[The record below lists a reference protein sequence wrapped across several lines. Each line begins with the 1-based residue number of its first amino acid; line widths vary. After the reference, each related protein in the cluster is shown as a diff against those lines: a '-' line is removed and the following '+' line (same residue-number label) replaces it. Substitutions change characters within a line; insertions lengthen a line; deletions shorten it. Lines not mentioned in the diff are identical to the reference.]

1 MLAHLETCAGAST
14 TYTTA
19 NGRTAR
25 YIIRESGLFYKG
37 PSRYFARAC
46 VHCEA
51 ICFPALCGDR
61 SCTAFLFSAQGGGG
75 LWALRTAGWKKG
87 GVIVKKLYRARHFL
101 AGAIAMALALCLIP
115 QARAALTS
123 RTIEV
128 LQGVDIYVD
137 GVKMVPTDANGK
149 QVETFVYN
157 GTTYVPLRAVSQYL
171 DKSVSWDGE
180 NQRAY
185 IGEKPGEK
193 QYLLDVCPP
202 YQVHGYETP
211 SSFEMAGKT
220 YTNGFTLH
228 WNDGMALFN
237 LDGKYETLEFDLG
250 FVNGTDNSSATVT
263 FYLDGTV
270 SQVIKV
276 EPETLPQH
284 VVIPLNHAQQLKI
297 TLDDWYP
304 EMGFANAVLG

>member
-1 MLAHLETCAGAST
+1 M
-14 TYTTA
+14 
-19 NGRTAR
+19 
-25 YIIRESGLFYKG
+25 
-37 PSRYFARAC
+37 
-46 VHCEA
+46 
-51 ICFPALCGDR
+51 
-61 SCTAFLFSAQGGGG
+61 
-75 LWALRTAGWKKG
+75 
-87 GVIVKKLYRARHFL
+87 KKLYRARHFL

-185 IGEKPGEK
+185 IGEVPGEK

-202 YQVHGYETP
+202 YQTDDYEAPTTIT
-211 SSFEMAGKT
+211 MAGKK
-220 YTNGFTLH
+220 YANGFIIR
-228 WNDGMALFN
+228 GGYALFN
-237 LDGKYETLEFDLG
+237 LNGQYNTLSFDVGHIDGKNMGEATL
-250 FVNGTDNSSATVT
+250 NI
-263 FYLDGTV
+263 YLDGELTF
-270 SQVIKV
+270 SKDLTG
-276 EPETLPQH
+276 EMMPTH
-284 VVIPLNHAQQLKI
+284 YDIPLYGALQMKI
-297 TLDDWYP
+297 EIPFPGTFRYY
-304 EMGFANAVLG
+304 GLGNVEIN